1 MFCDHCST
9 YVSNKRMECPTC
21 GQALDTSKFSNSG
34 NHQSN
39 NYPDFSA
46 YYCELCADIMQTPV
60 CPLHQSPGIL
70 ISDLSSHSMYEDQVS
85 AERSAITPPLNGER
99 VLPGGRNPQ
108 LSAPTVTAAPV
119 TSPEA
124 PNTQARPEESRKP
137 ERPSSHTRT
146 SAQPFTQSPFP
157 ETPFDKEAHI
167 PEVEIS
173 NPKSGKSSFFYLLTI
188 ALLIVGSVALNWQQ
202 LHAFILGDKDTR
214 SDLYSRAETLYISGK
229 YLESL
234 ALFSSYKQQY
244 PNDPS
249 IQSINQ
255 KIDLVKKKIMT
266 RESQVNAL
274 FTQATTAFHRQEYVG
289 EDETDAFFYLQQLLV
304 LDPENRSAVA
314 MLDQIADKFLA
325 AAMLAMDQHNYP
337 KAIKTYQNILKIR
350 PNNVFAL
357 NQLAQIQDVLSK
369 KTIAESNRELEKSDS
384 GSKQPQKVQL
394 KTANATETDMKKEVI
409 PASRKEDETPPLD
422 STSTAGK
429 AQQTQEEKS
438 RTIAAEAQLVIEA
451 LIDGGGKREYVYRT
465 LPSTPDSLRLA
476 EVESIRAKC
485 IIGIDGTVEY
495 IKLAER
501 SDHEILNQ
509 LAMETI
515 RAYRYQP
522 ATYLGKPA
530 RFKCTEVIVF
540 Q

>member
-9 YVSNKRMECPTC
+9 YVSNKRQECPTC
-21 GQALDTSKFSNSG
+21 GQALDVSKFSNSG
-34 NHQSN
+34 NYQAN
-39 NYPDFSA
+39 DYPDFSA
-46 YYCELCADIMQTPV
+46 YYCELCADIIQTPV
-60 CPLHQSPGIL
+60 CALHQTPGIL
-70 ISDLSSHSMYEDQVS
+70 VSDLSSHPMYENQMS
-85 AERSAITPPLNGER
+85 TERSAITPPLNGGR
-99 VLPGGRNPQ
+99 VLPGGKNPQ
-108 LSAPTVTAAPV
+108 LSAPTVNHTAPAVSANASNAQTHSAETAKAEP
-119 TSPEA
+119 T
-124 PNTQARPEESRKP
+124 
-137 ERPSSHTRT
+137 PSHGRA
-146 SAQPFTQSPFP
+146 SAQPFTQAPFP
-157 ETPFDKEAHI
+157 DTPFDREDNL
-167 PEVEIS
+167 PESEPV
-173 NPKSGKSSFFYLLTI
+173 NQKSGKGSFFYLLIIT
-188 ALLIVGSVALNWQQ
+188 LLIVGSVALNWQQ
-202 LHAFILGDKDTR
+202 LHALILGDKDTR
-214 SDLYSRAETLYISGK
+214 SDLYSRAETLYISGE

-234 ALFSSYKQQY
+234 ALFTAYKQQY

-274 FTQATTAFHRQEYVG
+274 FAQATAAFHRQEYVG
-289 EDETDAFFYLQQLLV
+289 EDETDAFFFLQQLLV

-325 AAMLAMDQHNYP
+325 SAMLAADQRNYP
-337 KAIKTYQNILKIR
+337 AAIKAYQNILKIR

-357 NQLAQIQDVLSK
+357 NQLAQIQGILSG
-369 KTIAESNRELEKSDS
+369 KSAADS
-384 GSKQPQKVQL
+384 GSGNKQMEKAQIITVSS
-394 KTANATETDMKKEVI
+394 AENEKKKAPRQTTLAAREE
-409 PASRKEDETPPLD
+409 SETPPVD
-422 STSTAGK
+422 STEIIGN
-429 AQQTQEEKS
+429 AQQAQQEKT

-465 LPSTPDSLRLA
+465 LPSTPDSLSLA
-476 EVESIRAKC
+476 EIESIRAKC

-501 SDHEILNQ
+501 SEYEVLNQ

-515 RAYRYQP
+515 RDYRYQP

>member
-9 YVSNKRMECPTC
+9 YVSNKRTNCPTC
-21 GQALDTSKFSNSG
+21 GHALDTSKFRNTGNYQANS
-34 NHQSN
+34 
-39 NYPDFSA
+39 YPDFSA
-46 YYCELCADIMQTPV
+46 YYCEMCADIMQTPI
-60 CPLHQSPGIL
+60 CPLHQTKGIL
-70 ISDLSSHSMYEDQVS
+70 VSDLSSHSMYENQVS
-85 AERSAITPPLNGER
+85 TERSAITPPLNGGR
-99 VLPGGRNPQ
+99 VLPGGKNPQ
-108 LSAPTVTAAPV
+108 LSAPTRNGAPV
-119 TSPEA
+119 VSPEI
-124 PNTQARPEESRKP
+124 PETQARLEESPKNDIPHSQARGP
-137 ERPSSHTRT
+137 
-146 SAQPFTQSPFP
+146 AQPFSQAPFP
-157 ETPFDKEAHI
+157 ETPFDQEEHI
-167 PEVEIS
+167 PEPEIS
-173 NPKSGKSSFFYLLTI
+173 NQKSGPGSFFYALTI
-188 ALLIVGSVALNWQQ
+188 ILLIAGSVALNWQQ
-202 LHAFILGDKDTR
+202 LHAFILGDNDTR
-214 SDLYSRAETLYISGK
+214 SDLYSQAETLYISGK

-234 ALFSSYKQQY
+234 ALFTSYKQQY

-249 IQSINQ
+249 IQSIDQ

-266 RESQVNAL
+266 RESQINAL
-274 FTQATTAFHRQEYVG
+274 FTQATAAFHRQEYVG
-289 EDETDAFFYLQQLLV
+289 EDESDAFFYLQQLLV

-325 AAMLAMDQHNYP
+325 EAMLSTDQRNYP
-337 KAIKTYQNILKIR
+337 AAIKAYQNILKIR

-357 NQLAQIQDVLSK
+357 NQLSQIQDVLS
-369 KTIAESNRELEKSDS
+369 EKSTADS
-384 GSKQPQKVQL
+384 GSKQLSEKQG
-394 KTANATETDMKKEVI
+394 NATNSTEKVVEKAQQQTTLSSEESKESSS
-409 PASRKEDETPPLD
+409 AD
-422 STSTAGK
+422 STSIVESN
-429 AQQTQEEKS
+429 QQTQQETS

-501 SDHEILNQ
+501 SEYEVLNQ

-515 RAYRYQP
+515 RDYRYQP